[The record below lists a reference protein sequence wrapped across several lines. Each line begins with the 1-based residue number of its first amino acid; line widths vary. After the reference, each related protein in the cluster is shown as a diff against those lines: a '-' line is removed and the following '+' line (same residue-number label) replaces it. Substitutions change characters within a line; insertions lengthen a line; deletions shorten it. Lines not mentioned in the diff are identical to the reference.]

1 MDGRMTSSFQQHHGA
16 MLLKYSGISF
26 ISGAVNHGFFSGT
39 RSLWTAAIGIVLFV
53 LGAWLEH
60 RLNADSDDTPS
71 SGLLQ
76 TLVLGT
82 LLSIGLGFFTGGLQ
96 HFPDSPARSAW
107 VVPLGFFISVVALGL
122 SAPRHWPRAATVY
135 VLLVGTAVTAGSWAS
150 WQWLE
155 RHPEWAAT
163 GHSHGASDAA
173 DDHHGASTPAG
184 PHDTILAQVVS
195 RSIAVNM
202 DDQMRFTPSQI
213 DVQAGETIR
222 FVVTNSGRT
231 AHEMV
236 LGSDQDIRAHA
247 EAMKQAAAKGTA
259 HEEDHH
265 HGTGA
270 AISVAAGQTGELV
283 VTFAQATRLQM
294 ACLIPGHYEAG
305 MRGTLQVLA
314 QPTSPNKPSAQH
326 DHSTHK
332 H

>member
-1 MDGRMTSSFQQHHGA
+1 MNSSFQQHHGA

-39 RSLWTAAIGIVLFV
+39 RSLWTAAVGIVLFV

-60 RLNADSDDTPS
+60 RLNADADDSPR

-107 VVPLGFFISVVALGL
+107 MVPLGFFISVLALGL

-135 VLLVGTAVTAGSWAS
+135 VLVLGTAVTAGSWAA

-155 RHPEWAAT
+155 HNPDWAIS
-163 GHSHGASDAA
+163 GHSHGETVAA
-173 DDHHGASTPAG
+173 DDHHEASPVG
-184 PHDTILAQVVS
+184 PSDPILAQVVS

-236 LGSDQDIRAHA
+236 LGSDENIRLHA
-247 EAMKQAAAKGTA
+247 EAMKQAAAKGSA
-259 HEEDHH
+259 QREDHH

-283 VTFAQATRLQM
+283 VTFAQATLLQM
-294 ACLIPGHYEAG
+294 ACLVPGHYEAG
-305 MRGTLQVLA
+305 MRGTLEVKA
-314 QPTSPNKPSAQH
+314 TKADH
-326 DHSTHK
+326 DHSAHK